1 MEVKNVAIGLLK
13 PYAKNA
19 KKHPDE
25 QVDKIAR
32 SIKEF
37 GFKQPIVVDKKNVVI
52 IGHGRLLAAKRLGLL
67 EVPVVVADDL
77 TPEQVNA
84 LRLADNKVAESPWD
98 DALVFEELQDI
109 TLDME
114 QFGFSIDDF
123 IPKDDD
129 GDSDEEDDDFDDDT
143 PDAMAHNVFENQELR
158 RFPYTNYYGAPEMA
172 ATQTVGDKLLRFRDY
187 FAVEDRSEYIA
198 HFYYDDYKFIQAWRN
213 PDKYLERL
221 REFKAVISPDFS
233 LYTDFP
239 RALQILSHYR
249 RQWCGAYWQEQGID
263 VIPDVVWG
271 DEESFNYC
279 FEGLPVGGTVAVS
292 SVGVKNDAEW
302 NGKEANVFK
311 AGFDEMMRRLK
322 PKAIIWYGDKIEGCE
337 GNIIYCPSYYAERRA
352 ALNEKAREKDNGQR
366 QE

>member
-114 QFGFSIDDF
+114 QFGFDF
-123 IPKDDD
+123 ADFLPKDDEK
-129 GDSDEEDDDFDDDT
+129 DEDEDEDDFDDDM
-143 PDAMAHNVFENQELR
+143 PDAAKHNVFENQEIR
-158 RFPYTNYYGAPEMA
+158 RFPYTNYYGIPDMLP
-172 ATQTVGDKLLRFRDY
+172 TKTVGSKFLRFRDY
-187 FAVEDRSEYIA
+187 FSIEDRSEYIA
-198 HFYYDDYKFIQAWRN
+198 HFFYDDYKFIQAWRL
-213 PDKYLERL
+213 PDKYVPRL
-221 REFKAVISPDFS
+221 REFKAVIAPDFS

-239 RALQILSHYR
+239 RALQILSCYR

-263 VIPDVVWG
+263 VIANARWG
-271 DEESFNYC
+271 DKETYNFC
-279 FEGLPVGGTVAVS
+279 FDGMPKGGTIAVS
-292 SVGVKNDAEW
+292 SVGVTTDAEW
-302 NGKEANVFK
+302 NGKEDNIWLDGYK
-311 AGFDEMMRRLK
+311 EMLDRLY
-322 PKAIIWYGDKIEGCE
+322 PKTVLWYGSKIEGCE
-337 GNIIYCPSYYAERRA
+337 GNIIYIPSFYDEKRER
-352 ALNEKAREKDNGQR
+352 LNEMSKNKRE
-366 QE
+366 QEE